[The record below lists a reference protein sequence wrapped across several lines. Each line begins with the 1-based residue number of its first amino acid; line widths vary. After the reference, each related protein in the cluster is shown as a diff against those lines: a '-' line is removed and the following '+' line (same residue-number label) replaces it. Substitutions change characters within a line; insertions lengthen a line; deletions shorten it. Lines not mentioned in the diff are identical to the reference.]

1 MPIGAILWDYDG
13 TLADSSKKNI
23 EVTVEILR
31 RFIPDVDENVPE
43 PLASRA
49 SYQDAYGRM
58 SDWKELYRICYG
70 LDYEQVRAAGA
81 MWSEAQLS
89 NKTFSDIFDGI
100 PEVLSALSPIP
111 MGICS
116 QNGAEIIRRSL
127 KHHGIL
133 EYFGAVVGYD
143 DVPYE
148 GQKPAPD
155 AFFVCL
161 DRLGISERNLS
172 FVYVGDHSVD
182 IAFGRNAEAELKKDF
197 PDARVICV
205 ALHHPGLYENNDL
218 CFPPDF
224 TANSSADLL
233 SVLKKLAGN

>member
-1 MPIGAILWDYDG
+1 M
-13 TLADSSKKNI
+13 
-23 EVTVEILR
+23 
-31 RFIPDVDENVPE
+31 
-43 PLASRA
+43 
-49 SYQDAYGRM
+49 
-58 SDWKELYRICYG
+58 
-70 LDYEQVRAAGA
+70 
-81 MWSEAQLS
+81 
-89 NKTFSDIFDGI
+89 
-100 PEVLSALSPIP
+100 
-111 MGICS
+111 
-116 QNGAEIIRRSL
+116 
-127 KHHGIL
+127 
-133 EYFGAVVGYD
+133 VGYD